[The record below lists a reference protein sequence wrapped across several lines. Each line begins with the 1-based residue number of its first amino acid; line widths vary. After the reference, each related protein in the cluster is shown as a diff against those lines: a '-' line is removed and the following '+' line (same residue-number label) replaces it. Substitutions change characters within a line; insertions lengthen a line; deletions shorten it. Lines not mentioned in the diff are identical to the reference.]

1 MATTIPVALGDRSY
15 EIEIDRGN
23 LSRLPAFIRQRRPCT
38 QAIVIT
44 DSHVGP
50 LHALKVVQSLQ
61 DAGIRADILTVPAGE
76 TSKCV
81 AQAEQ
86 LWNELAR
93 RGTDRKTVVI
103 AIGGGVV
110 GDLGGFIAASY
121 ARGLAFVQIPTT
133 LLAQVDSSVGGK
145 VGINLP
151 AAKNIV
157 GAFWQPAGVLID
169 LDVLKTLPEREFRS
183 GLAEVV
189 KYGVIMDAD
198 FFDYLEQNADAISQR
213 DENAL
218 EHIIAQSCRLKA
230 EVVTQDEREET
241 GRRAILNYGHTF
253 CHAIEQVSGYGQ
265 FLHGEAVA
273 IGMICASRLA
283 EKLGRIDSTVTQRQK
298 TLLERLS
305 LPVGIPPLAE
315 EELLT
320 AMQHDKKTE
329 NGKLRFVL
337 PSRMGSVE
345 LVAGVD
351 SELVRT
357 VLRECQS

>member
-1 MATTIPVALGDRSY
+1 MATTIPVALAERSY

-23 LSRLPAFIRQRRPCT
+23 LSGLAGFIRQRRGCSH
-38 QAIVIT
+38 AIVIT
-44 DSHVGP
+44 DSNVGP
-50 LHALKVVQSLQ
+50 LHGPCVMNSLAA
-61 DAGIRADILTVPAGE
+61 AGIRADLLTVPAGE

-86 LWNELAR
+86 LWHELAKR
-93 RGTDRKTVVI
+93 NTDRKTIVV

-110 GDLGGFIAASY
+110 GDLGGFIAATY
-121 ARGLAFVQIPTT
+121 TRGLAFIQIPTT

-157 GAFWQPAGVLID
+157 GAFWQPTGVLID
-169 LDVLKTLPEREFRS
+169 LDLLKTLPEREFRS

-198 FFDYLEQNADAISQR
+198 FFAYLEGHADAISRR
-213 DENAL
+213 DDDAL
-218 EHIIAQSCRLKA
+218 EYIVAQSCRLKA
-230 EVVTQDEREET
+230 QVVTQDEREET
-241 GRRAILNYGHTF
+241 GIRAILNYGHTF

-265 FLHGEAVA
+265 FLHGEAVS

-283 EKLGRIDSTVTQRQK
+283 EKLGRIDSEVTERQK
-298 TLLERLS
+298 TLLKHLS
-305 LPVGIPPLAE
+305 LPVEIPPLE
-315 EELLT
+315 EDALLT

-329 NGKLRFVL
+329 SGKLRFVL
-337 PSRMGSVE
+337 PTRLGHVE
-345 LVAGVD
+345 VVSGVATEV
-351 SELVRT
+351 VRS
-357 VLRECQS
+357 VLRDQ

>member
-15 EIEIDRGN
+15 EIEISRGN
-23 LSRLPAFIRQRRPCT
+23 LGQLASFIRQRRSCSH
-38 QAIVIT
+38 AIIIT

-50 LHALKVVQSLQ
+50 LHAQPLVKSLES
-61 DAGIRADILTVPAGE
+61 AGIRADLLTVPAGE

-86 LWNELAR
+86 LWNELANR
-93 RGTDRKTVVI
+93 NTDRKTVVV

-110 GDLGGFIAASY
+110 GDLGGFIAATY
-121 ARGLAFVQIPTT
+121 TRGLAFVQIPTT

-189 KYGVIMDAD
+189 KYGVIMDVE
-198 FFDYLEQNADAISQR
+198 FFDYLEQYADAIGRR
-213 DENAL
+213 DGDAL
-218 EHIIAQSCRLKA
+218 EYIVAQSCRLKA

-283 EKLGRIDSTVTQRQK
+283 EKLGRIDPVVTDRQK
-298 TLLERLS
+298 TLLKRLS
-305 LPVGIPPLAE
+305 LPVEIPPLE
-315 EELLT
+315 EDALLV
-320 AMQHDKKTE
+320 AMQLDKKTE
-329 NGKLRFVL
+329 SGQLRFVL
-337 PSRMGSVE
+337 PTRLGHVE
-345 LVAGVD
+345 LVSGV
-351 SELVRT
+351 ETEVVRS
-357 VLRECQS
+357 VLRDLQ